1 MTQGFPLIHY
11 DPRVPL
17 SKDLIDAG
25 ISYVMANFKY
35 NLHQGMDGKTPRFN
49 IMTKKPTREKV
60 IAERQSSFNPY
71 PDLDELD
78 SMSAIGGTREPYI
91 SVATDEGDNSASAR
105 SQRTL
110 SRNEEADVTKE
121 LEIQTVHFCKVRDN
135 FVDCLQMFF
144 GIVRGNQTP
153 ESKEVVE
160 KDRRWTAIN
169 DSKDGILLW
178 LLVLRTHQLANQ
190 HQPDIAMS
198 IAEHQYNLQK
208 MSKSMNLLQFKTE
221 YREKVQGLIAAG
233 IDPPNDTT
241 QSRHF
246 INRLDLSRYGAF
258 VRDLHNGVY
267 TKPTSLEEA
276 FALVQSKVSLSDLTT
291 VTATTGI
298 PTFTTLAIE
307 SGEDSTPSN
316 GKRKNGKKGKD
327 KRDKKEGAAE
337 KKSET
342 AKSESTK
349 STAKVSATG
358 SKKHDEKSAICFGC
372 KKSGHL
378 LKDCPKREKVL
389 AEYSKKKEEAT
400 SMTVVDDDEEH
411 SIFMSWPIDEEDQ
424 DDDDMPA
431 LRDDESEVDDQEEDL
446 ETMPGLHSLGNV
458 SEEVI
463 NDYNADQAAWESSV
477 LGEELVEINS
487 KSTTKS
493 KSTIW
498 QQILLLFSGVAWCVI
513 DFFEAIVDKLSLAIV
528 PLTLRSLLLDTGSN
542 IHLTPIADLPGLLNV
557 LTANPPFKVKGVG
570 HGSVSLHKVGQFL
583 DLGPMYIGKAPCT
596 IISVGL
602 ATQNGAKIKWAD
614 DMSSA
619 TLTTASGTVIV
630 FKRRKQVWIC
640 NDFDGTNSAAVEHS
654 GTAMVTE
661 AEKLLKYN
669 RHELKQADEAAEYLK
684 RLRYPGR
691 GTAKSI
697 VTAGALRNL
706 PVTTKGLNVRF
717 DIVGQELAA
726 EQGGRRKSSPKLNPE
741 IVNESIISEERS
753 SILYVDLFFLNK
765 FAFLLG
771 AFYVP
776 YSERAVYVQQF
787 LSKGKGIESIVAAIT
802 GFVGVMR
809 SNKVKVESIQCDMES
824 AVAAAK
830 PTIESKLTVKVQQI
844 GDNVA
849 EIERGIGSVKMVCR
863 KVKAS
868 LPFNLYGILF
878 VFLVAWAVSGLN
890 LWTSPNFVGKLSP
903 REALTGLKPDAAK
916 ELNASFCD
924 YLRTDATN
932 AEFTNNL
939 DNRAVEAIALTPIG
953 NDRGEWYCLSLE
965 TFRVITRTI
974 RSGDIVPIP
983 TRVINMMNLKAASW
997 SQELQFST
1005 RRGLVGDTPDIEVLQ
1020 NVPARFEDRSGSGVN
1035 GTGTGNNSNDAHPMV
1050 GVPAD
1055 IIVNNEDS
1063 SAGVQMPPGDGVTEA
1078 PNTDIPLQIV
1088 NESSNISATDEP
1100 SEPMIVEMD
1109 GGTENLSFAEQP
1121 TSTPTVSEPTQ
1132 HRVRSPLPHNSSRR
1146 PKPVR
1151 GATKIDSLQ
1160 SLTKSS
1166 FYVSKRKDDTGR
1178 AYSFHMSLLKGLRK
1192 HKDAGFEAMLK
1203 ELMTIHETETIAG
1216 VDYNKL
1222 TPAQKGRTIRSMMFF
1237 KEKYKP
1243 NGMFDK
1249 LKARLVAGGH
1259 QQDRSVYSESDTSS
1273 PTVATE
1279 AVMMVAAI
1287 AARDRRHVVTIDI
1300 GGAFLRGKFK
1310 DGSDPV
1316 VMRLE
1321 KELADT
1327 LCAIDKSYEA
1337 YVRPD
1342 GSMYVKLT
1350 RPLYGLIEAAKLWFE
1365 EISSTLK
1372 RQGFVQNQYD
1382 QCTWNR
1388 DFNGHQHTVVLH
1400 VDDLKSTCV
1409 DDKANQQLIE
1419 ALRSKYKDINVQ
1431 EGLVHPYLGMTF
1443 DYSVEGKVKVTQDGY
1458 VSELIASEDIK
1469 SAVKT
1474 PASEDLFVIDPDSA
1488 ELNKE
1493 AKEHFHSLTAK
1504 LLYLSKRTRPDILVA
1519 VSFLTSRV
1527 QVATEQD
1534 GAKLTRV
1541 LRYLF
1546 GTQSL
1551 GIVLEADEQLLKLY
1565 CYIDASF
1572 GVHAD
1577 AKSHTGTLVTLGKG
1591 PIMAK
1596 SVKQKINTKS
1606 STEAE
1611 LVGLSDSVSL
1621 VIWCRNFLESQGY
1634 KMPPASVFQDNLS
1647 TIAMVK
1653 NGKPTSDRTRHVNIR
1668 FFFVRDRET
1677 NDEIRI
1683 EYKPTKQMVA
1693 DIFTK
1698 ALQGDLFVQLRNE
1711 LMNITA

>member
-1 MTQGFPLIHY
+1 MH
-11 DPRVPL
+11 
-17 SKDLIDAG
+17 
-25 ISYVMANFKY
+25 
-35 NLHQGMDGKTPRFN
+35 
-49 IMTKKPTREKV
+49 
-60 IAERQSSFNPY
+60 
-71 PDLDELD
+71 
-78 SMSAIGGTREPYI
+78 
-91 SVATDEGDNSASAR
+91 
-105 SQRTL
+105 
-110 SRNEEADVTKE
+110 
-121 LEIQTVHFCKVRDN
+121 
-135 FVDCLQMFF
+135 
-144 GIVRGNQTP
+144 
-153 ESKEVVE
+153 
-160 KDRRWTAIN
+160 
-169 DSKDGILLW
+169 
-178 LLVLRTHQLANQ
+178 
-190 HQPDIAMS
+190 
-198 IAEHQYNLQK
+198 
-208 MSKSMNLLQFKTE
+208 
-221 YREKVQGLIAAG
+221 
-233 IDPPNDTT
+233 
-241 QSRHF
+241 
-246 INRLDLSRYGAF
+246 
-258 VRDLHNGVY
+258 
-267 TKPTSLEEA
+267 
-276 FALVQSKVSLSDLTT
+276 DLTKGAKAADS
-291 VTATTGI
+291 V
-298 PTFTTLAIE
+298 PTFTSLAAE
-307 SGEDSTPSN
+307 SSEVKAGD
-316 GKRKNGKKGKD
+316 GKGKKPSKRFGAKD
-327 KRDKKEGAAE
+327 SGAKKESVE
-337 KKSET
+337 RKSF
-342 AKSESTK
+342 AKSEPTKFGGKASNKAKKSSEEDKK
-349 STAKVSATG
+349 STRG
-358 SKKHDEKSAICFGC
+358 CFGC
-372 KKSGHL
+372 GKADHIL
-378 LKDCPKREKVL
+378 RNCPDREKII
-389 AEYSKKKEEAT
+389 AAYAKKNPQAGT
-400 SMTVVDDDEEH
+400 SMTVVEEDEPNIFLSWPMFEDDE
-411 SIFMSWPIDEEDQ
+411 
-424 DDDDMPA
+424 DDRMPA
-431 LRDDESEVDDQEEDL
+431 LRDDHSDSDDDDEGDSNVPSIVPSV
-446 ETMPGLHSLGNV
+446 MSKSFCDNV
-458 SEEVI
+458 SQDVI
-463 NDYNADQAAWESSV
+463 EDYNADQEAWESMV
-477 LGEELVEINS
+477 LDAEVTTVDKDPNTMATNVEDVPKQTVLQGVVN
-487 KSTTKS
+487 
-493 KSTIW
+493 
-498 QQILLLFSGVAWCVI
+498 LFAGVVRFVVHLFERMFENVVN
-513 DFFEAIVDKLSLAIV
+513 FFESIAYKKLSLAV
-528 PLTLRSLLLDTGSN
+528 GPLTRNSLLLDTGSN
-542 IHLTPIADLPGLLNV
+542 IHLTPNASLVGLWDVIIAK
-557 LTANPPFKVKGVG
+557 PPFKVKGVG
-570 HGSVSLHKVGQFL
+570 YGAVSLNQVGQFL
-583 DLGPMYIGKAPCT
+583 DIGPMYIGKAPCT

-602 ATQNGAKIKWAD
+602 ATENGASVKWAE
-614 DMSSA
+614 DMSTA
-619 TLTTASGTVIV
+619 TMTTQSGAEIV
-630 FKRRKQVWIC
+630 FKRHKQVWIC
-640 NDFDGTNSAAVEHS
+640 NDYDGKDVAEVLQG
-654 GTAMVTE
+654 GTSMVTE

-697 VTAGALRNL
+697 VTTGALRNL

-717 DIVGQELAA
+717 DIAGQELAA
-726 EQGGRRKSSPKLNPE
+726 EQGGRRKSSPKLSPE
-741 IVNESIISEERS
+741 IVNETITSEERS
-753 SILYVDLFFLNK
+753 SILYLDLFFLNK

-787 LSKGKGIESIVAAIT
+787 LSKGKGVESIVAAVT
-802 GFVGVMR
+802 GFVGIMR
-809 SNKVKVESIQCDMES
+809 SNKVKVDLIQCDMES

-830 PTIESKLTVKVQQI
+830 PTIESSLNVKVQQI

-890 LWTSPNFVGKLSP
+890 LWPSPNFIGKLSP
-903 REALTGLKPDAAK
+903 REALTGRKPDAAR

-932 AEFTNNL
+932 AEFANNL
-939 DNRAVEAIALTPIG
+939 DSRAVEALALTPLG

-974 RSGDIVPIP
+974 RPGDIVPTP
-983 TRVINMMNLKAASW
+983 TRIINLMNTKAAKW

-1005 RRGLVGDTPDIEVLQ
+1005 RRGLVPDLQDVDVLR
-1020 NVPARFEDRSGSGVN
+1020 NVPARFEDRSGNN
-1035 GTGTGNNSNDAHPMV
+1035 GIIVDNDASTAPNVAPPMV

-1055 IIVNNEDS
+1055 IIVNEDS
-1063 SAGVQMPPGDGVTEA
+1063 SAGVRLSTSDAEVPS
-1078 PNTDIPLQIV
+1078 QII
-1088 NESSNISATDEP
+1088 NESPTIALS
-1100 SEPMIVEMD
+1100 SEPMSAEVEE
-1109 GGTENLSFAEQP
+1109 GTAEFDTSEVAEEP
-1121 TSTPTVSEPTQ
+1121 TSTPTKQESSPSRTRSSLPYNSNQRPRPT
-1132 HRVRSPLPHNSSRR
+1132 
-1146 PKPVR
+1146 R
-1151 GATKIDSLQ
+1151 GAKKLDSLQ

-1166 FYVSKRKDDTGR
+1166 LYVSKRDDDIGR

-1203 ELMTIHETETIAG
+1203 ELITIHETGTIAG
-1216 VDYNKL
+1216 VDYSTL
-1222 TPAQKGRTIRSMMFF
+1222 TPAQKGRVIHSMLFF

-1243 NGMFDK
+1243 DGLFDK
-1249 LKARLVAGGH
+1249 LKARLVAGGNR
-1259 QQDRSVYSESDTSS
+1259 QDRSIYSESDTSS

-1279 AVMMVAAI
+1279 AVMMIAAI
-1287 AARDRRHVVTIDI
+1287 AARERRHVVTIDI

-1327 LCAIDKSYEA
+1327 LCAIDPGYEA

-1372 RQGFVQNQYD
+1372 REGFVQNQYD

-1400 VDDLKSTCV
+1400 VDDLKSTCK

-1419 ALRSKYKDINVQ
+1419 ALRTKYKDINVQ
-1431 EGLVHPYLGMTF
+1431 EGLIHPYLGMTF

-1458 VSELIASEDIK
+1458 VSELVASEDIK

-1541 LRYLF
+1541 LRYLW
-1546 GTQSL
+1546 GTQNL
-1551 GIVLEADEQLLKLY
+1551 GIVLEADDQLLKLY

-1647 TIAMVK
+1647 TIAMIK

-1668 FFFVRDRET
+1668 FFFVHDREA
-1677 NDEIRI
+1677 NEEIRV
-1683 EYKPTKQMVA
+1683 EYKPTKQMLA

-1698 ALQGDLFVQLRNE
+1698 PLQGDLFVQLRNE
-1711 LMNITA
+1711 LLNITA